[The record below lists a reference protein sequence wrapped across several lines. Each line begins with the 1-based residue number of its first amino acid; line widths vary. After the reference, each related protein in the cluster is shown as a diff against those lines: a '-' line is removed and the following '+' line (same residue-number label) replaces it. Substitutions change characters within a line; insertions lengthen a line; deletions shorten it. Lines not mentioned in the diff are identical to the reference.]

1 MTVVLRAL
9 GLHAAYAVL
18 QTFSPRAARAASL
31 MLLLTANA
39 MPLLAL
45 LSGRWA
51 AGDVLIAFWLENVAI
66 GLWTAVR
73 IATASGDVTDADLS
87 RGRGPQPFDAWT
99 TAMRTVARESGD
111 PRAAQVVSLVARLV
125 LVGFFAVHYGGFTLV
140 HGIFTFTLARDAG
153 TTGSVGGY
161 LLLLLVLLGSH
172 GLSTAIW
179 WFARGERHQVGPQR
193 AMVGVYSRVLV
204 MHLSVIGAGW
214 FLVGGGAD
222 QRLLWPGLAVL
233 GPGLLLIAI
242 KVVVDVAAHLRQHR
256 GAQPVPAAVPEWV
269 R

>member
-9 GLHAAYAVL
+9 GLQAAYAVL

-73 IATASGDVTDADLS
+73 IATASSQVPDADLS

-99 TAMRTVARESGD
+99 NAV
-111 PRAAQVVSLVARLV
+111 RAAHPGNPETARVVGLVVRLF

-161 LLLLLVLLGSH
+161 LLLLLVLVGSH

-222 QRLLWPGLAVL
+222 LPLPWPGLALL

-242 KVVVDVAAHLRQHR
+242 KVVADVAGHLRQHHGTR
-256 GAQPVPAAVPEWV
+256 PVPAAVAEAV

>member
-1 MTVVLRAL
+1 
-9 GLHAAYAVL
+9 
-18 QTFSPRAARAASL
+18 
-31 MLLLTANA
+31 LLLTVNA

-51 AGDVLIAFWLENVAI
+51 AGDVLIAYWLENLAI

-73 IATASGDVTDADLS
+73 IVTASVDVPGADLG
-87 RGRGPQPFDAWT
+87 RGRGLQPFDAWT
-99 TAMRTVARESGD
+99 SAMNAAVRQSGD
-111 PRAAQVVSLVARLV
+111 PRAARVAGIASRLV
-125 LVGFFAVHYGGFTLV
+125 LVAFFAVHYGGFALV
-140 HGIFTFTLARDAG
+140 HGIFTLSLARDAG

-179 WFARGERHQVGPQR
+179 WFARGERHHISPQR

-204 MHLSVIGAGW
+204 MHLSVLGAG
-214 FLVGGGAD
+214 FLLVGAGFA
-222 QRLLWPGLAVL
+222 LAPPWPGLAVL
-233 GPGLLLIAI
+233 GPGLLLITI

-256 GAQPVPAAVPEWV
+256 GASLQRAVVVPAA

>member
-1 MTVVLRAL
+1 
-9 GLHAAYAVL
+9 
-18 QTFSPRAARAASL
+18 
-31 MLLLTANA
+31 

-45 LSGRWA
+45 LGGRWA
-51 AGDVLIAFWLENVAI
+51 AGDVLIAYWLENVAI

-73 IATASGDVTDADLS
+73 IATASPQVQDADLS

-99 TAMRTVARESGD
+99 SAV
-111 PRAAQVVSLVARLV
+111 RAAHAGNPETARVVGLVTRLV

-153 TTGSVGGY
+153 TTGSFGGY

-179 WFARGERHQVGPQR
+179 WFARGERYQVGPQQ

-214 FLVGGGAD
+214 FLVGGGAGLS
-222 QRLLWPGLAVL
+222 LLPAGLAVL

-242 KVVVDVAAHLRQHR
+242 KVVVDVAAHLRQHG
-256 GAQPVPAAVPEWV
+256 GAPPTPVVVPEAV